1 MTNPSEINDVK
12 FKSNYFQV
20 TNEQEYHD
28 LFQNLY
34 SKTGVKDLTIKNND
48 GIFHAFG
55 SDSPVDFISKTDE
68 EQTQFSIEEFLRRLW
83 YILGEEKSFLFFDN
97 EKWISLSYGTM
108 IITKQLPSE
117 DLIRHY

>member
-1 MTNPSEINDVK
+1 MTNPSEIDDVK

-68 EQTQFSIEEFLRRLW
+68 KQTQFSIEEFLRRLW

-108 IITKQLPSE
+108 VITKQLPSE
-117 DLIRHY
+117 ETIQF

>member
-1 MTNPSEINDVK
+1 MTNPSEIDDVK

-28 LFQNLY
+28 LFQSLY

-55 SDSPVDFISKTDE
+55 SDSPVEFISKTDE

-83 YILGEEKSFLFFDN
+83 FILNENQSFVFVDN
-97 EKWISLSYGTM
+97 EKFVSLSHDIMT
-108 IITKQLPSE
+108 ITRTLPSE
-117 DLIRHY
+117 ETIQF

>member
-1 MTNPSEINDVK
+1 MTNPSEIDDVK

-48 GIFHAFG
+48 GIFHVFG
-55 SDSPVDFISKTDE
+55 SDSSVEFIIERGKE
-68 EQTQFSIEEFLRRLW
+68 ETYFSIEEFLRRLW
-83 YILGEEKSFLFFDN
+83 FILNENQSFVFVDN
-97 EKWISLSYGTM
+97 EKWISVSYTSM
-108 IITKQLPSE
+108 TITRTLPSE
-117 DLIRHY
+117 ETIQF